1 MVRSPSYHQFIN
13 ADMAHDFNS
22 ILMVDI
28 PLAPTLPHRSK
39 LAYLR
44 SLVES
49 TIPRGAS
56 GCAYEITGYGG
67 ETDT

>member
-1 MVRSPSYHQFIN
+1 MVRYPSYHQFIK
-13 ADMAHDFNS
+13 ADMAHNFNS

-28 PLAPTLPHRSK
+28 PLAPTLSYRSK
-39 LAYLR
+39 LAHLC

-49 TIPRGAS
+49 TIPRGTS
-56 GCAYEITGYGG
+56 GRAYENPGNGR